1 MVLTLRHFILKQ
13 EVFNLYRHAIRS
25 VIQRFSVFFA
35 VLLPQ
40 PQYLSK
46 QSLIPQPGKKLS
58 NGSGQILNGT
68 ATSRTFVG
76 IQFLSD
82 FCQERDGPEA
92 PKQLKLGGRRIS
104 FTLGKVA
111 VRPEAVDRTERFL
124 YTAAVVLAR
133 RERDK
138 RLLLDGRIGAD
149 VLQIGWLCRDNVFSV
164 EWQADLAASGV
175 LSVNQERREFRLTF
189 TVTHP
194 YELTYHVAIP
204 FSRINSIL
212 AHSQQGS
219 ILFFDLAD
227 PPNFESSSNTSS
239 KRTRLSFLPIGD
251 HERLAPYISLALRI
265 ACRNAKASGL
275 FRQLART
282 AAFKN
287 VHDTELP
294 VERRALFRQD
304 VLQLNVRIESSVRS
318 LLGFTNR
325 SFDFLD
331 EGGMQYRF
339 EREVDYVALTRLRV
353 GAFLIDRG
361 LTIAGRDFEFLA
373 YSQSELKEHAVCAPI
388 QGHKSKA
395 HQCCTHHHHHRA
407 SDPELTHC
415 PARYAARISQAF
427 TASDS
432 TALKVDEV
440 IYLSDMS
447 VPSGK
452 YHFTDGVG
460 TMSLG
465 LAQSI
470 WAELRPTRRRNR
482 RLVNNALRAVQIRFQ
497 GSKGMFS
504 VDYKLKGHVFC
515 LRPSMIKF
523 SAPHSTTIEIAMT
536 FDKPGPYYLNRPLIM
551 LLRESWCLD
560 RSIGTYFLSSEGLG
574 VDYEIFKACIPA
586 DSARSTLVSG
596 DAFYTKTLDFAIHHM
611 LRLLKTKARIPMP
624 AQVTLVGERPC
635 PSMLGGGD
643 LDGDTYH
650 LIPQEKHPELR
661 PSRICPPAEY
671 APSPQKLVARPST
684 SADIREFVIE
694 YINSDA
700 VGIVA
705 TNWLLIVDQSPH
717 HIFDRDCLKLAK
729 LHSDAVEYPKSGQR
743 VAVETI
749 PKPKSRSKTDW
760 HAPELHANMG
770 YQRAIGKLFRAI
782 DLGEIQADS
791 LSPADSV
798 SPAERR
804 RLRAGARP
812 RRDIQVLTSALEQTR
827 IEDPILH
834 ALRPIVKRHT
844 RVGTDKGHRIFR
856 DIAQIFSRYTSE
868 LQSICV
874 LAHGIARASCPPLR
888 GEGGYLTGPSI
899 QNLISTPRERT
910 DMLVQGVKEEQLE
923 DDAVGWAEVLRR
935 GWLSLE
941 LAVTERNAFGAQSFI
956 WIALA
961 VILKQ

>member
-25 VIQRFSVFFA
+25 SRGSLSFLLFFYHNLNILKAIPDPATRKETIQWIRADFERNRHLTDVA
-35 VLLPQ
+35 
-40 PQYLSK
+40 
-46 QSLIPQPGKKLS
+46 LIQDKIKM
-58 NGSGQILNGT
+58 
-68 ATSRTFVG
+68 
-76 IQFLSD
+76 
-82 FCQERDGPEA
+82 
-92 PKQLKLGGRRIS
+92 GRRELKQMLPAFSI
-104 FTLGKVA
+104 L
-111 VRPEAVDRTERFL
+111 
-124 YTAAVVLAR
+124 
-133 RERDK
+133 
-138 RLLLDGRIGAD
+138 GAD
-149 VLQIGWLCRDNVFSV
+149 VLQTHVFSV

-227 PPNFESSSNTSS
+227 PPNFESSSNISS
-239 KRTRLSFLPIGD
+239 KRTRLSLLPIGD

-282 AAFKN
+282 AASK
-287 VHDTELP
+287 
-294 VERRALFRQD
+294 RQD
-304 VLQLNVRIESSVRS
+304 VLQLVHTKIQNLPDRSSEFVGCAGAVILPHIVALVRASSCFGLSPSLLRYVTVSDNVRIESSVRS

-339 EREVDYVALTRLRV
+339 DREVDCVAFTRLRV
-353 GAFLIDRG
+353 GAFLIDRE
-361 LTIAGRDFEFLA
+361 LTIAGRDFDFLA
-373 YSQSELKEHAVCAPI
+373 YSQSGSRSMLFGQFILVCAPI
-388 QGHKSKA
+388 QDTNQKLINAA
-395 HQCCTHHHHHRA
+395 HIINTIGTF
-407 SDPELTHC
+407 DPELTHC

-427 TASDS
+427 TATDS
-432 TALKVDEV
+432 TSLKVDEV
-440 IYLSDMS
+440 IYLYDMS

-536 FDKPGPYYLNRPLIM
+536 FDKPGPNYLNRPLIM
-551 LLRESWCLD
+551 ILGGSWYLD
-560 RSIGTYFLSSEGLG
+560 RSVVTYFLSSEGLG
-574 VDYEIFKACIPA
+574 VDCEIFKACI
-586 DSARSTLVSG
+586 ST
-596 DAFYTKTLDFAIHHM
+596 DFCNTM
-611 LRLLKTKARIPMP
+611 
-624 AQVTLVGERPC
+624 
-635 PSMLGGGD
+635 
-643 LDGDTYH
+643 
-650 LIPQEKHPELR
+650 
-661 PSRICPPAEY
+661 SRILWQTFQDQSSHPDT
-671 APSPQKLVARPST
+671 SSGHIMARPST
-684 SADIREFVIE
+684 SADIGEFVIE

-729 LHSDAVEYPKSGQR
+729 LHSDADEYPKSGQR